1 MSLDIACKG
10 YSGSAKIFGYSIPL
24 TSYNYNQSYNYIHS
38 SGIQKLYSD
47 NKFTNYKKDYVIDFP
62 LKKLDISFDAVE
74 NVIEK
79 TIKHIEDNKN
89 KTTNIKATF
98 EDDIYKIDIAPE
110 ITRLSSFSLSVSENS
125 LANASLG
132 FLILDEEIELD
143 ISDFSKK
150 KGASVPSWL
159 GDEDLMPYYGFNVD
173 FANFD
178 EDSVVGFDFS
188 WSQAGKPIYECN
200 GNTNKN
206 ALAPAYYIWSIPES
220 TINVSYFVGGDDFDH
235 KNADFETDLTIK
247 YGNNTLIKS
256 KKVLV
261 ESITPKL
268 GNSSSYVSFDVSG
281 IIMEKITG

>member
-1 MSLDIACKG
+1 MSLNIACKG
-10 YSGSAKIFGYSIPL
+10 YSGSAKIFGHSIPL

-38 SGIQKLYSD
+38 SGIQKLYND

-74 NVIEK
+74 NVIKK

-89 KTTNIKATF
+89 KTTNISATF
-98 EDDIYKIDIAPE
+98 DDDIYNIDIAPE

-125 LANASLG
+125 LASASLG

-150 KGASVPSWL
+150 RGASVPSWL

-173 FANFD
+173 FADFD

-188 WSQAGKPIYECN
+188 WSQAGKPIYECC

-235 KNADFETDLTIK
+235 KNADFETNLTIK
-247 YGNNTLIKS
+247 YDSNTLIKS